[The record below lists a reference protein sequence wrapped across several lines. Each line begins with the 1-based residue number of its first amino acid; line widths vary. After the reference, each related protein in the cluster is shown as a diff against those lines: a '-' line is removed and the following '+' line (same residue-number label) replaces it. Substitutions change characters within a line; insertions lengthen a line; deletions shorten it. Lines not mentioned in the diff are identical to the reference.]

1 MLTRLLK
8 AVTKR
13 PPHIEVREGLI
24 YFHVDIVG
32 ANGQPMLTSETYS
45 CESNAWR
52 AARTLE
58 ALTGWKVRGPK

>member
-1 MLTRLLK
+1 MLTRLIK
-8 AVTKR
+8 AITKR

-24 YFHVDIVG
+24 HYHVAIVG
-32 ANGQPMLTSETYS
+32 ANQETMLSSETYS

-58 ALTGWKVRGPK
+58 ALTGWEVKGPK